1 LPPEAAIL
9 ETHALTKAYG
19 HVRAMSDVSL
29 EVQEREILAL
39 VGDNGAGKS
48 TLVKALCGAIRPDS
62 GEVRL
67 DGELRT
73 FHNPREARRAGIS
86 VVYQDLAL
94 VEGRDVSHN
103 IFLGELPRRAFI
115 VNKRLM
121 DRESRKTVAAIS
133 INAPNVRTRV
143 SLLSGGQRQAV
154 AIARAVHEGGRLMF
168 LDEPTAALG
177 VQESAHVLKVM
188 VDLKETHGMS
198 LVVVS
203 HNLEHV
209 FSIADRIAVMRSG
222 RLVGVRTR
230 RETSPKEIVELITGA
245 AAIAA
250 AGNGSN

>member
-1 LPPEAAIL
+1 
-9 ETHALTKAYG
+9 
-19 HVRAMSDVSL
+19 MSDVSL
-29 EVQEREILAL
+29 EVREREILAL

-48 TLVKALCGAIRPDS
+48 TLVKTLCGAIRPDA

-67 DGELRT
+67 DGEVRH

-94 VEGRDVSHN
+94 VELRDVSHN
-103 IFLGELPRRAFI
+103 IFLGELPRRAFL

-121 DRESRKTVAAIS
+121 DRESRKTIAEIS
-133 INAPNVRTRV
+133 INAPSVRARV
-143 SLLSGGQRQAV
+143 SQLSGGQRQAV

-188 VDLKETHGMS
+188 VDLKESRGMS

-209 FSIADRIAVMRSG
+209 FSIADRIAVMRGG
-222 RLVGVRTR
+222 RIVGVRNR
-230 RETSPKEIVELITGA
+230 AETSPKEIVELITGA
-245 AAIAA
+245 AAIAPT
-250 AGNGSN
+250 GNGAG